1 MPFKIYTYED
11 PYKLDKA
18 DFWSE
23 ISALPHFCGART
35 LVNGLKDVL
44 GDNIQ
49 GLICP
54 LDELVQHEEVY
65 MQWTDNIS
73 LRVQQ
78 YSAFSSAFKQ
88 LLEKRRISK
97 PFHMALE
104 QNQNHFLEAV
114 RLFIE
119 LDISAS
125 AIDGSK
131 GNTEQK
137 LFVHMLKKAQ
147 ESSLFRFPKTPSR
160 EKLKEIVIALAKKEV
175 EECTGTPQEVKRC
188 ERAVGVTKEQPF
200 DSIVVHGVHQ
210 FTPVQL
216 RLLLA
221 MEKMG
226 MTIIFLF
233 NYQKKYSK
241 IYSSWNDIY
250 GCFEVPIHHD
260 TVVREYTPPTMQNPS
275 NALACALG
283 EICEDRNAV
292 GSALLRKWYKLYKS
306 VQLMEFANITE
317 YAHFVSNHFDA
328 AIQRYSES
336 RSVMERGND
345 VWSNAAVLRY
355 LDEQVYTA
363 NRDVHTLLKI
373 YYPEYAKDR
382 HFLSYPIGQFF
393 SAIYRLWDYE
403 NGKIIFDVNAIKECL
418 SSNILSVAPGEVLLR
433 TFYNVAI
440 LFENV
445 TTYDEFQR
453 EIVEG
458 YAKNYDKLADTPG
471 NDALSELK
479 NLSIY
484 NKYKVTK
491 KDLLALIRAIE
502 EINEIA
508 TYLFAL
514 DNSREDFI
522 NFGKHF
528 RNLEEFLKQRE
539 LALANEQER
548 ALITALQLR
557 LDKIKPEQSTF
568 SGTFRD
574 LKEGLYYYLKQK
586 NDEDQGVD
594 WIVKNYEQIDGDIL
608 QSKRQFE
615 KEQHKVYHFAC
626 VSDRDMNMTVNDQL
640 PWPLTDEF
648 IRAAYSPI
656 DLQFQVYYTALGERS
671 NFLRYALF
679 YGLCYNRCDVR
690 LSFVKQYGDET
701 TEPYALL
708 AILGLKP
715 KAELV
720 ESVNKPAPF
729 SISVGQE
736 LTKGIKYDRFQMMD
750 MFLCPYRFFLDY
762 VMENGP
768 VVQGN
773 FLYQKFF
780 ENLLIEAVWK
790 RVGKQKRSDA
800 MKYLPKI
807 LEQEAQKLE
816 PFFKFWKATEIFDL
830 KLRAKNYLIHEVITE
845 GYCSTVKPYA
855 PSHMQMRKLFGAALF
870 SVDVSEVERKNPY
883 AEFEAIAKREGWK
896 KTYPLHRLP
905 KPEDQEQADILRA
918 AAKQYINQTCG
929 KDKTAIPSDWCTYC
943 VHRGNCMESFLRGEI
958 SMSSSRNEP
967 RINRPSRAN
976 APVRTASL
984 PVREQEVID
993 VEAVPVEPIVPVA
1006 ARAVEVV
1013 PVAEAPIV
1021 ETPVADVPVVETP
1034 VTEVITAEPTVLD
1047 TPVAETPAHE
1057 EAPKSPELS
1066 LFEQMFRQI
1075 QEMVEG
1081 NRQEIQNLKGE
1092 LAARQS
1098 RREDTTRIQ
1107 ARLEDEERRSQEL
1120 LDKLAE
1126 TESRLATSEAQVE
1139 KQKALEFTESE
1150 LTELRK
1156 YSTIIVFD
1164 TCSIMN
1170 CPNLLDGVND
1180 GELVVVPK
1188 DVNNELEHHK
1198 TRFGADDRKFK
1209 AQKAITAI
1217 FNYKR
1222 RFPLAYAD
1230 GLLGLVPEAYRARAD
1245 EKEQNDNKIL
1255 AVALRYKIYT
1265 DIPVLFITDDR
1276 SLSNKA
1282 SGEGLEVWTSK
1293 DFLTPPE
1300 TSFDDE
1306 VPAAPKTPAPIPVT
1320 EVQTTEAPAEEAPVV
1335 EISEEDRLAAE
1346 AAEAERRAKAR
1357 EEYLAQKISAKLL
1370 HLEASQISVL
1380 QNNGIKTM
1388 ADFMAQTE
1396 SSFAGMKVKKGI
1408 PFTARFLKEQ
1418 ETIRRKLENL

>member
-23 ISALPHFCGART
+23 IAALPHFCGART

-44 GDNIQ
+44 GDKIE

-54 LDELVQHEEVY
+54 LDELVEHEEVY

-73 LRVQQ
+73 RRVQQ
-78 YSAFSSAFKQ
+78 YSAFSTVFKQ
-88 LLEKRRISK
+88 LLEKRKISK

-137 LFVHMLKKAQ
+137 LFVHMLKQAQ
-147 ESSLFRFPKTPSR
+147 QSPLFQFPETPPR
-160 EKLKEIVIALAKKEV
+160 EKLKEIVVGLAKKEV
-175 EECTGTPQEVKRC
+175 EECTGTLQEVKRC
-188 ERAVGVTKEQPF
+188 ERAVGLTREQPF
-200 DSIVVHGVHQ
+200 NSIVVHGVHQ
-210 FTPVQL
+210 FTPAQL
-216 RLLLA
+216 RLIIA

-241 IYSSWNDIY
+241 IYSSWNEIY

-260 TVVREYTPPTMQNPS
+260 TVVREYEPPTMQNPS

-292 GSALLRKWYKLYKS
+292 GSPLLRKWHKLYKS

-345 VWSNAAVLRY
+345 VWSNAGVLRH

-403 NGKIIFDVNAIKECL
+403 NGHILFDANAIKECL
-418 SSNILSVAPGEVLLR
+418 SSNILSIAPGEVLLR
-433 TFYNVAI
+433 TFYSVSI
-440 LFENV
+440 LFENI
-445 TTYDEFQR
+445 TTYEEFQR
-453 EIVEG
+453 EIVDG
-458 YAKNYDKLADTPG
+458 YAKNYDKLATTPG
-471 NDALSELK
+471 TDALSELK
-479 NLSIY
+479 NLSVY
-484 NKYKVTK
+484 NKYKVAK
-491 KDLLALIRAIE
+491 KDIQALIRAIE

-528 RNLEEFLKQRE
+528 HNLEEFLKQRE

-557 LDKIKPEQSTF
+557 LDKIKPDHSTF

-648 IRAAYSPI
+648 IHAAYSPI

-708 AILGLKP
+708 AILGLMP

-720 ESVNKPAPF
+720 ENVNKPVPF

-736 LTKGIKYDRFQMMD
+736 VTKGIKYDRYQMMD

-762 VMENGP
+762 VMEDSP

-773 FLYQKFF
+773 FLYQKYF

-790 RVGKQKRSDA
+790 RVGKQNRSDA

-816 PFFKFWKATEIFDL
+816 PYFGFWKATEIFDL

-845 GYCSTVKPYA
+845 GYRTTVKPYD
-855 PSHMQMRKLFGAALF
+855 PSHMKTRKFFGAALF

-883 AEFEAIAKREGWK
+883 GEFEGLTKREGWK
-896 KTYPLHRLP
+896 KTYSLHRLP
-905 KPEDQEQADILRA
+905 MPEDHTLADVLRGE
-918 AAKQYINQTCG
+918 AKEYINQTCI

-943 VHRGNCMESFLRGEI
+943 VHRGNCMESFLRSEI

-967 RINRPSRAN
+967 RSNLPTRVTAPNR
-976 APVRTASL
+976 ASL
-984 PVREQEVID
+984 PPVSEHPFVDIEVEAATAIIEPAVQEVP
-993 VEAVPVEPIVPVA
+993 VQTSAVLDEFADSSVA
-1006 ARAVEVV
+1006 S
-1013 PVAEAPIV
+1013 VA
-1021 ETPVADVPVVETP
+1021 PVVE
-1034 VTEVITAEPTVLD
+1034 
-1047 TPVAETPAHE
+1047 
-1057 EAPKSPELS
+1057 APDIESSVFKDSFKPNEMS
-1066 LFEQMFRQI
+1066 AFEQMLKSI

-1081 NRQEIQNLKGE
+1081 NRQEIQSLKDD
-1092 LAARQS
+1092 LSSRRK
-1098 RREDTTRIQ
+1098 RREDTTRIE
-1107 ARLEDEERRSQEL
+1107 ARLADEERRSQEL
-1120 LDKLAE
+1120 LYKLAE
-1126 TESRLATSEAQVE
+1126 TEGRLASTEAQNRSLSNTVKSQDALLE
-1139 KQKALEFTESE
+1139 RQRALEFTSGE
-1150 LTELRK
+1150 LAELGK

-1198 TRFGADDRKFK
+1198 TRFGADDRKIK
-1209 AQKAITAI
+1209 AQRAITAI

-1222 RFPLAYAD
+1222 RFPLTYAD
-1230 GLLGLVPEAYRARAD
+1230 GFVELVPKVYRAD
-1245 EKEQNDNKIL
+1245 FGEKEQNDNKIL
-1255 AVALRYKIYT
+1255 AVALRYKCYT
-1265 DIPVLFITDDR
+1265 DIPVIFITDDR

-1282 SGEGLEVWTSK
+1282 SGEGLEVWTTK

-1300 TSFDDE
+1300 ASFDETPVQSVSVADPVE
-1306 VPAAPKTPAPIPVT
+1306 TAEKAKAPT
-1320 EVQTTEAPAEEAPVV
+1320 AET
-1335 EISEEDRLAAE
+1335 SEESKPDE
-1346 AAEAERRAKAR
+1346 AVEVEQRSKAK
-1357 EEYLAQKISAKLL
+1357 EEYLAQKISTKVLQ
-1370 HLEASQISVL
+1370 LEASQISVL
-1380 QNNGIKTM
+1380 QNNGIKTL
-1388 ADFMAQTE
+1388 ADFMMQTG

-1418 ETIRRKLENL
+1418 EHIKHKLENL

>member
-175 EECTGTPQEVKRC
+175 EECTGTQQEVKRC
-188 ERAVGVTKEQPF
+188 ERAVGITKEQPF

-345 VWSNAAVLRY
+345 VWSNAAVLRH

-773 FLYQKFF
+773 FLYQKYF

-830 KLRAKNYLIHEVITE
+830 KLRAKNYLVHEIITE
-845 GYCSTVKPYA
+845 GYGSTVKPYA

-883 AEFEAIAKREGWK
+883 TEFEAIAKREGWK
-896 KTYPLHRLP
+896 KTYPLHSLP
-905 KPEDQEQADILRA
+905 KPEDQEKADILRA

-967 RINRPSRAN
+967 RINRPARAN
-976 APVRTASL
+976 APVRTAMP

-993 VEAVPVEPIVPVA
+993 VEAVPVEPIVPAA
-1006 ARAVEVV
+1006 AREVEVA
-1013 PVAEAPIV
+1013 PVVEPLIV
-1021 ETPVADVPVVETP
+1021 ETPVADVTVVEAP
-1034 VTEVITAEPTVLD
+1034 VTEVIDAEPAVLD
-1047 TPVAETPAHE
+1047 TPVAETPVHE

-1150 LTELRK
+1150 LTELQK

-1300 TSFDDE
+1300 SSFDDE
-1306 VPAAPKTPAPIPVT
+1306 APAAPKTPAPVPVT
-1320 EVQTTEAPAEEAPVV
+1320 EAQTADAPVEEAPVV
-1335 EISEEDRLAAE
+1335 EISEEERLAAE
-1346 AAEAERRAKAR
+1346 AAEAERHAKAR